1 MKVSCFL
8 LMIFTLIFNA
18 PVKESCERNFVFSL
32 IDEYRNQ
39 VPKLERKINKRM
51 HEINEDDSLFLIPT
65 ILWKKNIIKDNASD
79 SLFNNIILNLRSSLD
94 FSNFYIEEFVV
105 LSTSECSVYDIS
117 RTILNSKPYYQLRQT
132 RQSDMLVD
140 LIKIEQP
147 EMIFRIAGIPGYF
160 LIIENRIV
168 AYDGK
173 ELYNDYLEYMKGEYV
188 QNYYLPVYELINQR
202 KIVH

>member
-8 LMIFTLIFNA
+8 LMMFTLIFNV
-18 PVKESCERNFVFSL
+18 PVKESCERNCVFSL

-39 VPKLERKINKRM
+39 RPRLERKINNRV
-51 HEINEDDSLFLIPT
+51 HEVNDDDSLVLIPT

-79 SLFNNIILNLRSSLD
+79 SLFNNIILNLKSSLD

-105 LSTSECSVYDIS
+105 LSTSKCSVYDLYG
-117 RTILNSKPYYQLRQT
+117 TILNSKPYYQLRQT

-140 LIKIEQP
+140 LIKTEQP
-147 EMIFRIAGIPGYF
+147 EMIFKIAGIPGYF
-160 LIIENRIV
+160 LIIEKRIV

>member
-8 LMIFTLIFNA
+8 LMMFTLIFNV
-18 PVKESCERNFVFSL
+18 PVKESCERNCVFSL

-39 VPKLERKINKRM
+39 RPRLERKIINRV
-51 HEINEDDSLFLIPT
+51 HEVNDDDSLVLIPT

-79 SLFNNIILNLRSSLD
+79 SLFNNIILNLKSSLD

-105 LSTSECSVYDIS
+105 LSTSKCSVYDLYG
-117 RTILNSKPYYQLRQT
+117 TILNSKPYYQLRQT

-140 LIKIEQP
+140 LIKTEQP
-147 EMIFRIAGIPGYF
+147 EMIFKIAGIPGYF
-160 LIIENRIV
+160 LIIEKRIV

>member
-8 LMIFTLIFNA
+8 LMMFTLIFNV
-18 PVKESCERNFVFSL
+18 PVKESCERNCVFSL

-39 VPKLERKINKRM
+39 RPRLERKINNRV
-51 HEINEDDSLFLIPT
+51 HEVNDDDSLVLIPT

-79 SLFNNIILNLRSSLD
+79 SLFNNIILNLNSSLD

-105 LSTSECSVYDIS
+105 LSTSKCSVYDLYG
-117 RTILNSKPYYQLRQT
+117 TILNSKPYYQLRQT

-140 LIKIEQP
+140 LIKTEQP
-147 EMIFRIAGIPGYF
+147 EMIFKIAGIPGYF
-160 LIIENRIV
+160 LIIEKRIV